1 MTGERIFHRPSP
13 FKKVGTP
20 SAKTKAFTKNG
31 DIKWHSTKEKPTRWC
46 EAKALTFLLNFIR
59 NHNGIIE
66 ESDTFELLGT
76 LYSDDQWISLIKQ
89 NFSKEKMHRMAGGK
103 GQNVKLD
110 MYNGPYNILREIW
123 NLKFARPYLQNFLMK
138 IIKQSVQANPP
149 ERVADELFPRKIRE
163 LQKMLKLNDLETDIL
178 LVQAFIQKDFLHIS
192 DGHRRH
198 TDLND
203 KVVFIAKS
211 VDRDIAEIREA
222 LTEKSRL
229 CRYVCIDND
238 LDFNSE
244 LFGFLNGFSSVP
256 IANIFFERNTEKSL
270 PWDFYGAVVEKHG
283 ELLERIITSRSGTK
297 AANILLY
304 GAPGTGKTSF
314 AKTLAERLRRSCYL
328 IKQKPGINRDAEGK
342 PEFRFGA
349 LGVCADMVDPTQSLI
364 IVDEADEMLRGGGG
378 GNFLASIFG
387 GNVSVGDKGRLN
399 MVLDS
404 SKVPTIWITNTPA
417 EALDESSRRR
427 FDYAIRFEP
436 LTDAQRKMIWRN
448 NICKMNLEPLIPDE
462 LQTKLAS
469 LYPVSAGGITL
480 VLQNLS
486 KMTPE
491 SEEVEGLIEKL
502 MRPHCELLGISTQKN
517 KMLPAKDYSLSGLN
531 IKGKIPLENI
541 VGAVRNYLNGKQNE
555 IDRPRMNLL
564 LSGAPGTGKT
574 EFVKYLGAVLN
585 TKVIVKMGSDL
596 LDMYVGGTEQAI
608 KQAFAE
614 AEQEHA
620 ILFLDE
626 IDGMLQNRERATRNW
641 EVTQVNELLHQMENF
656 NGIMIGATNF
666 AVNLDSAVMRRF
678 TFKLEFD
685 YLDDA
690 GKKIF
695 FERMFH
701 TQLTPAEERRLA
713 AIRHLAPG
721 DFRTVRQ
728 SFFYLGNDVSNSDRL
743 DALLRESESKT
754 GVAGIKKQIG
764 F

>member
-1 MTGERIFHRPSP
+1 M
-13 FKKVGTP
+13 
-20 SAKTKAFTKNG
+20 AQY
-31 DIKWHSTKEKPTRWC
+31 KEKPTRWC

-59 NHNGIIE
+59 NHNGIIDK
-66 ESDTFELLGT
+66 SDTFELLGT

-110 MYNGPYNILREIW
+110 MYNGPYNTLSEIW
-123 NLKFARPYLQNFLMK
+123 NLKFARPYLRNFLMK

-149 ERVADELFPRKIRE
+149 ERFADELFPRKMRE
-163 LQKMLKLNDLETDIL
+163 LQKMLKLNDLEIDIL

-211 VDRDIAEIREA
+211 VDRDIAEVREA
-222 LTEKSRL
+222 LMEKNRL
-229 CRYVCIDND
+229 CRYACLDDDD
-238 LDFNSE
+238 LDFNPE
-244 LFGFLNGFSSVP
+244 LFGFLNGFSTDP

-486 KMTPE
+486 KMTPG

-541 VGAVRNYLNGKQNE
+541 VGAVRNYLNGKRNE

-614 AEQEHA
+614 AEKEHA

-626 IDGMLQNRERATRNW
+626 IDGMLQSRERATRNW
-641 EVTQVNELLHQMENF
+641 EVTQVNELLHRMENF
-656 NGIMIGATNF
+656 NGVMIGATNF
-666 AVNLDSAVMRRF
+666 AVNLDPAVMRRF

-701 TQLTPAEERRLA
+701 AQLVPDEERRLA
-713 AIRHLAPG
+713 QIQHLAPG

-754 GVAGIKKQIG
+754 GVTGIKKQIG

>member
-1 MTGERIFHRPSP
+1 M
-13 FKKVGTP
+13 
-20 SAKTKAFTKNG
+20 AQY
-31 DIKWHSTKEKPTRWC
+31 KEKPTRWC
-46 EAKALTFLLNFIR
+46 EAKALTFFINFIR
-59 NHNGIIE
+59 NHNGIIDK
-66 ESDTFELLGT
+66 SDTFELLGT

-89 NFSKEKMHRMAGGK
+89 NFSKEKMHRIAGGK

-110 MYNGPYNILREIW
+110 MYNGPYNTLSEIW
-123 NLKFARPYLQNFLMK
+123 NLKFARPYLRNFLMK

-149 ERVADELFPRKIRE
+149 ERFADELFPRKMRE
-163 LQKMLKLNDLETDIL
+163 LQKMLKLNDLEIDIL

-211 VDRDIAEIREA
+211 VDRDIAEVREA
-222 LTEKSRL
+222 LMEKNRL
-229 CRYVCIDND
+229 CRYACLDDDD
-238 LDFNSE
+238 LDFNPE
-244 LFGFLNGFSSVP
+244 LFGFLNGFSTDP

-314 AKTLAERLRRSCYL
+314 AKTLAERLHRTCYL
-328 IKQKPGINRDAEGK
+328 IKQKPGINRGAESK

-349 LGVCADMVDPTQSLI
+349 LGVCTDMADPAQSLI

-378 GNFLASIFG
+378 GNILASIFG
-387 GNVSVGDKGRLN
+387 GNVAVGDKGRLN

-404 SKVPTIWITNTPA
+404 SKVPTIWISNTPA

-427 FDYAIRFEP
+427 FDYSIRFEP
-436 LTDAQRKMIWRN
+436 LTDAQRKMIWHN
-448 NICKMNLEPLIPDE
+448 NICKMNLEQLIPDE

-480 VLQNLS
+480 ALQNLS
-486 KMTPE
+486 KMTPRQ
-491 SEEVEGLIEKL
+491 EEVEGLIEKL
-502 MRPHCELLGISTQKN
+502 MRPHCELLGISSQKN

-555 IDRPRMNLL
+555 IDSPRMNLL

-728 SFFYLGNDVSNSDRL
+728 SFFYLGNDVSNNDRL

-754 GVAGIKKQIG
+754 GVAGTKKQIG

>member
-1 MTGERIFHRPSP
+1 M
-13 FKKVGTP
+13 
-20 SAKTKAFTKNG
+20 AQY
-31 DIKWHSTKEKPTRWC
+31 KEKPTRWC

-59 NHNGIIE
+59 NHNGIIDK
-66 ESDTFELLGT
+66 SDTFELLGT

-110 MYNGPYNILREIW
+110 MYNGPYNTLSEIW
-123 NLKFARPYLQNFLMK
+123 NLKFARPYLRNFLMK

-149 ERVADELFPRKIRE
+149 ERFADELFPRKMRE
-163 LQKMLKLNDLETDIL
+163 LQKMLKLNDLEIDIL

-211 VDRDIAEIREA
+211 VDRDIAEVREA
-222 LTEKSRL
+222 LMEKNRL
-229 CRYVCIDND
+229 CRYACLDDDD
-238 LDFNSE
+238 LDFNPE
-244 LFGFLNGFSSVP
+244 LFGFLNGFSTDP

-314 AKTLAERLRRSCYL
+314 AKTLAERLCRSCYL

-491 SEEVEGLIEKL
+491 PEEVEGLIEKL

-541 VGAVRNYLNGKQNE
+541 VGAVRNYLNGKRNE

-614 AEQEHA
+614 AEKEHA

-626 IDGMLQNRERATRNW
+626 IDGMLQSRERAARNW
-641 EVTQVNELLHQMENF
+641 EVTQVNELLHRMENF
-656 NGIMIGATNF
+656 DGVMIGATNF
-666 AVNLDSAVMRRF
+666 AVNLDPAVMRRF

-701 TQLTPAEERRLA
+701 AQLVPDEERRLA
-713 AIRHLAPG
+713 QIQHLAPG

>member
-1 MTGERIFHRPSP
+1 M
-13 FKKVGTP
+13 
-20 SAKTKAFTKNG
+20 AQY
-31 DIKWHSTKEKPTRWC
+31 KEKPTRWC

-59 NHNGIIE
+59 NHNGIIDK
-66 ESDTFELLGT
+66 SDTFELLGT

-110 MYNGPYNILREIW
+110 MYNGPYNTLSEIW
-123 NLKFARPYLQNFLMK
+123 NLKFARPYLRNFLMK

-149 ERVADELFPRKIRE
+149 ERFADELFPRKMRE
-163 LQKMLKLNDLETDIL
+163 LQKMLKLNDLEIDIL

-211 VDRDIAEIREA
+211 VDRDIAEVREA
-222 LTEKSRL
+222 LMEKNRL
-229 CRYVCIDND
+229 CRYACLDDDD
-238 LDFNSE
+238 LDFNPE

-486 KMTPE
+486 KMTPG

-541 VGAVRNYLNGKQNE
+541 VGAVRNYLNGKRNE

-626 IDGMLQNRERATRNW
+626 IDGMLQSRERATRNW
-641 EVTQVNELLHQMENF
+641 EVTQVNELLHRMENF
-656 NGIMIGATNF
+656 DGVMIGATNF
-666 AVNLDSAVMRRF
+666 AVNLDPAVMRRF

-701 TQLTPAEERRLA
+701 AQLVPDEERRLA
-713 AIRHLAPG
+713 QIQHLAPG